1 MDNSFEELKKH
12 RSLQLEF
19 QLEESEKK
27 NAQREREM
35 AVRERELKLKE
46 DSAKFDFKMKQ
57 LNAYED
63 LKKKGYS
70 KNKIVRIFHEL
81 KEFVDA
87 ESDNDENSITNSHNS

>member
-1 MDNSFEELKKH
+1 MGVAGSPVAGIAQVMDNSFEELKKH

-19 QLEESEKK
+19 QLEESEKN

-57 LNAYED
+57 LHAYED
-63 LKKKGYS
+63 
-70 KNKIVRIFHEL
+70 F
-81 KEFVDA
+81 
-87 ESDNDENSITNSHNS
+87 